1 MNRPHPL
8 GLTAPE
14 AGRPEWQAVERRRH
28 ALRVAD
34 RQRRIVHPKPPLSV
48 LLRRWIGEFF
58 G

>member
-8 GLTAPE
+8 GLTSHPAWAE
-14 AGRPEWQAVERRRH
+14 VERRRH

-34 RQRRIVHPKPPLSV
+34 RKRRIVHPKPPLSV